1 MVFRLKCLEWFCR
14 LFWASF
20 FHHINIF
27 QPIYS
32 IYIVWLMSLLLKW
45 TLNWVAGYAA
55 YYFAMYFTHSM
66 KLSIHIGRKPGKT
79 FCVQKIY
86 RILKCISTQ
95 KFIIRFFPFEDI
107 QSSEIGDIPQVTK
120 ENCAISINCSFF
132 AYL

>member
-1 MVFRLKCLEWFCR
+1 MSK
-14 LFWASF
+14 LFSSYQNVSTHLFYLHYLADEPF
-20 FHHINIF
+20 IQMN
-27 QPIYS
+27 
-32 IYIVWLMSLLLKW
+32 V
-45 TLNWVAGYAA
+45 VAGYAA

-95 KFIIRFFPFEDI
+95 RFIIRFFPFEDI

>member
-1 MVFRLKCLEWFCR
+1 MSK
-14 LFWASF
+14 LFSSCQNNSTHLFYLQYLAHELFIQIS
-20 FHHINIF
+20 
-27 QPIYS
+27 
-32 IYIVWLMSLLLKW
+32 V
-45 TLNWVAGYAA
+45 VAGYAA

-66 KLSIHIGRKPGKT
+66 KALINFARKPGKT

-95 KFIIRFFPFEDI
+95 KFIIRFLPFEDI
-107 QSSEIGDIPQVTK
+107 QSLEIGDIPQVTK

>member
-1 MVFRLKCLEWFCR
+1 M
-14 LFWASF
+14 
-20 FHHINIF
+20 N
-27 QPIYS
+27 
-32 IYIVWLMSLLLKW
+32 
-45 TLNWVAGYAA
+45 VAFVDTA
-55 YYFAMYFTHSM
+55 YNFAMYLAHSM
-66 KLSIHIGRKPGKT
+66 NVSIQIGRKPGET

-120 ENCAISINCSFF
+120 ENCAISIYCSFF

>member
-1 MVFRLKCLEWFCR
+1 MNF
-14 LFWASF
+14 LFKLA
-20 FHHINIF
+20 
-27 QPIYS
+27 
-32 IYIVWLMSLLLKW
+32 
-45 TLNWVAGYAA
+45 LNWVAGYAA

-66 KLSIHIGRKPGKT
+66 KALINFARKPGKT

-107 QSSEIGDIPQVTK
+107 QSSQIGDIPQVTK
-120 ENCAISINCSFF
+120 ENCAISIYCSFF